1 MRLLSLAFLAGLLV
15 VADATV
21 HTAAAQTTLSW
32 AALGRVRMN
41 GGTPRFDAPVQR
53 LDGRAVRLTGY
64 MLPLEQSASQ
74 QHFLLT
80 AQPMADCFY
89 CIPSGPESFV
99 EVRLAAPMRF
109 TYDRITITGRLSL
122 LTDDPIGLYRI
133 AGGRAR
139 AAG

>member
-1 MRLLSLAFLAGLLV
+1 MRLLSLALLATLLV
-15 VADATV
+15 AADAAV

-32 AALGRVRMN
+32 AALGRVRMA
-41 GGTPRFDAPVQR
+41 GDTPRFDAPVQR

-80 AQPMADCFY
+80 AVPMTDCFY

-99 EVRLAAPMRF
+99 EVRLAAPVRF
-109 TYDRITITGRLSL
+109 TYDRITITGRLNL
-122 LTDDPIGLYRI
+122 LRSDPIGLYRI
-133 AGGRAR
+133 SGARAR

>member
-1 MRLLSLAFLAGLLV
+1 MRLLSLALLAGLLV
-15 VADATV
+15 AADATV
-21 HTAAAQTTLSW
+21 HTVAAQTTLSW

>member
-1 MRLLSLAFLAGLLV
+1 MRVSVLALVALLFTTDAGV
-15 VADATV
+15 SA
-21 HTAAAQTTLSW
+21 AAAQTTLSW
-32 AALGRVRMN
+32 AALGRVSLSGR
-41 GGTPRFDAPVQR
+41 TPSFDGAVRR

-99 EVRLAAPMRF
+99 EIRLSAPVRF
-109 TYDRITITGRLSL
+109 TYDRIAVTGRLTL

-133 AGGRAR
+133 AGGQAR